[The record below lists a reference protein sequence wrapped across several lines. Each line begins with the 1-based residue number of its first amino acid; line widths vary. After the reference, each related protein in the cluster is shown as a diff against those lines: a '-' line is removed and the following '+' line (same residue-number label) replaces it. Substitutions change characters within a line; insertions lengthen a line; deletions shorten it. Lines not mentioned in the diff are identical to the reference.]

1 MNRRH
6 QAVTLLQAAQA
17 SPMLAVLAELSRDS
31 QDRLRAIEPL
41 IPASLRHSIQAGPIE
56 GDAWCLLVSN
66 TTAAAKLRQLV
77 PTLLSTLN
85 RRGWMVN
92 SLRIKV
98 QSNTAR

>member
-1 MNRRH
+1 
-6 QAVTLLQAAQA
+6 
-17 SPMLAVLAELSRDS
+17 MLAVLAELSRDS

>member
-1 MNRRH
+1 
-6 QAVTLLQAAQA
+6 
-17 SPMLAVLAELSRDS
+17 MLAVLAELSRDS

-41 IPASLRHSIQAGPIE
+41 IPASLRPAIQAGPIE

-77 PTLLSTLN
+77 PTLLSTLIS
-85 RRGWMVN
+85 RGWAVN
-92 SLRIKV
+92 ALRIKV